1 MEVNESPPTHNLRA
15 GNCALKQ
22 EVRLLLTFRPCLLL
36 KFKKIMK
43 TLKLNKY
50 KTNVHGTLRAAT
62 EQLAVRVDKIIE
74 YYSFA
79 GQANGQQTDKEGT
92 VVVTEGGEHYVK
104 ELFAKVTTD
113 IKKAR

>member
-1 MEVNESPPTHNLRA
+1 
-15 GNCALKQ
+15 
-22 EVRLLLTFRPCLLL
+22 
-36 KFKKIMK
+36 MK

-92 VVVTEGGEHYVK
+92 VVVTEANSHYVK
-104 ELFAKVTTD
+104 EPFDKVATD

>member
-1 MEVNESPPTHNLRA
+1 MTKPRA
-15 GNCALKQ
+15 KQ

-36 KFKKIMK
+36 NLEKNMK

-50 KTNVHGTLRAAT
+50 KTNTHGTLRAAT
-62 EQLAVRVDKIIE
+62 EQLAIRVDKIIE

-79 GQANGQQTDKEGT
+79 GQVNGQQTDKEGT

-104 ELFAKVTTD
+104 EPFDKVTTS
-113 IKKAR
+113 IKKVR

>member
-1 MEVNESPPTHNLRA
+1 
-15 GNCALKQ
+15 
-22 EVRLLLTFRPCLLL
+22 
-36 KFKKIMK
+36 MK
-43 TLKLNKY
+43 TVKLNKY

-92 VVVTEGGEHYVK
+92 VVVTEANAHYVQ
-104 ELFAKVTTD
+104 EPFAKVSTS
-113 IKKAR
+113 IKNAR